1 VYLREITH
9 PGGCVGAGWDGSVI
23 DGESMAS
30 ETTISPNLDSIL
42 REHRVFPP
50 PEEFAR
56 QAHIKSL
63 AEYQRMYQRSVR
75 DPEGFWAEAARELH
89 WFAPWTK
96 VLEWNL
102 PWAKWFVGGKINLC
116 YNCVDRHVANGRADK
131 IAILWEGEP
140 GEVRR
145 LTFRELHAEV
155 QRFANALKGLGIK
168 KGDRVAVYMG

>member
-1 VYLREITH
+1 
-9 PGGCVGAGWDGSVI
+9 
-23 DGESMAS
+23 MAS
-30 ETTISPNLDSIL
+30 ETTISPNLESIL

-63 AEYQRMYQRSVR
+63 AEYQRMYQRSVE

-116 YNCVDRHVANGRADK
+116 YNCVDRHVANGRA
-131 IAILWEGEP
+131 GEDGDP
-140 GEVRR
+140 VGGRAGR
-145 LTFRELHAEV
+145 GAAADLSASCMPRCS
-155 QRFANALKGLGIK
+155 GL
-168 KGDRVAVYMG
+168 RMC

>member
-1 VYLREITH
+1 
-9 PGGCVGAGWDGSVI
+9 
-23 DGESMAS
+23 MAS
-30 ETTISPNLDSIL
+30 EIAINPNLETIL

-50 PEEFAR
+50 PEEFAK

-75 DPEGFWAEAARELH
+75 DPEGFWAEAASELH

-131 IAILWEGEP
+131 TAILWEGEP
-140 GEVRR
+140 ARR
-145 LTFRELHAEV
+145 GAEICKRSEGAGD
-155 QRFANALKGLGIK
+155 QKG
-168 KGDRVAVYMG
+168 